1 MNFFFFG
8 GGGGEGGE
16 GGGGSNQGV
25 LWEIG
30 KWYILALFL
39 FLLRTEGS

>member
-1 MNFFFFG
+1 MYFFLL
-8 GGGGEGGE
+8 GGEGERGE
-16 GGGGSNQGV
+16 KGGGSNQGV